1 MLTLTEE
8 TGPLIKQQLAGRL
21 KGAIMVGRLRPGER
35 VIEATWA
42 REFEVA
48 QSSVRE
54 AINLLIAEGFLVK
67 DAGRSARV
75 TRYTEQ
81 DIVHIYALRG
91 AMEGL
96 AAQLAS
102 AGKVDLAALEAA
114 LDHME
119 AAAAKEDVRALVEA
133 DLAFHLALAEASG
146 NPFLFDVLSR
156 LLRPLFAFVL
166 LRVLEIH
173 PSTIG
178 WLPDLPRH
186 REIVYLIR
194 ESNPAIAAQFVQH
207 CTSCFMLSA
216 QSAWSPKL
224 MTTEKQRRRGRK

>member
-1 MLTLTEE
+1 MLTSTDE
-8 TGPLIKQQLAGRL
+8 TGLLIKQQLAGRL
-21 KGAIMVGRLRPGER
+21 KSAIMDGRLRPGQR
-35 VIEATWA
+35 VVEVIWA

-81 DIVHIYALRG
+81 DIVHIYAARG

-96 AAQLAS
+96 AAQLA
-102 AGKVDLAALEAA
+102 AAAKADLSALEAA
-114 LDHME
+114 LDRME
-119 AAAAKEDVRALVEA
+119 AAVAKEDLRGLVEA

-146 NPFLFDVLSR
+146 NPFLIDVLSR
-156 LLRPLFAFVL
+156 ILRPLFAFVL
-166 LRVLEIH
+166 LRVMEVH
-173 PSTIG
+173 QGTIS

-186 REIVYLIR
+186 REIVYLIQ

-207 CTSCFMLSA
+207 CIGCFMLSA
-216 QSAWSPKL
+216 QSVWSPRSR
-224 MTTEKQRRRGRK
+224 TEKGRRPARQ